1 MYARNYAYNVVFRCV
16 MESGETQEWNSTQF
30 FSSSAVQILFSFF
43 YYYYYYFFFPGG
55 RFPSLLFIRNTFPPA
70 PPPPL
75 LALSIRERDYTI
87 VLSGGTIEQ
96 SGKTKYTCTHG
107 GIDEVCTCCVVAKR
121 DRRDQSLIFLALV
134 YRIKGRKIFGFI
146 FMLPLIYTQ
155 KFEYRP
161 SRDEREKNI
170 RRWIIFLI

>member
-30 FSSSAVQILFSFF
+30 FSSSAVQILFSF
-43 YYYYYYFFFPGG
+43 YYYYYFFFPEDA
-55 RFPSLLFIRNTFPPA
+55 FQVYCLFEILSLLLL
-70 PPPPL
+70 PPPL

-146 FMLPLIYTQ
+146 F
-155 KFEYRP
+155 
-161 SRDEREKNI
+161 
-170 RRWIIFLI
+170 IFFL

>member
-1 MYARNYAYNVVFRCV
+1 MHVTMHITLCFAVLWSLAKHKSGIPLNFLARVPYK
-16 MESGETQEWNSTQF
+16 F
-30 FSSSAVQILFSFF
+30 FSPFF
-43 YYYYYYFFFPGG
+43 TIIIIIFFPGG

>member
-30 FSSSAVQILFSFF
+30 FSSSAVQILFSF
-43 YYYYYYFFFPGG
+43 YYYYYFFFPEDA
-55 RFPSLLFIRNTFPPA
+55 FQVYCLFEILLPPA

-146 FMLPLIYTQ
+146 FMLPLIYIQ

>member
-43 YYYYYYFFFPGG
+43 YYYYYYFFSPEDAFQVYCL
-55 RFPSLLFIRNTFPPA
+55 FEILLPPA

-87 VLSGGTIEQ
+87 LLSGGTIEQ

-155 KFEYRP
+155 KFEYPFAR
-161 SRDEREKNI
+161 RTREKY
-170 RRWIIFLI
+170 

>member
-30 FSSSAVQILFSFF
+30 FSSSAVQILFSF
-43 YYYYYYFFFPGG
+43 YYYYYFFFPEDA
-55 RFPSLLFIRNTFPPA
+55 FQVYCLFEILLPPA

-87 VLSGGTIEQ
+87 LLSGGTIEQ

-146 FMLPLIYTQ
+146 F
-155 KFEYRP
+155 
-161 SRDEREKNI
+161 
-170 RRWIIFLI
+170 IFFL

>member
-43 YYYYYYFFFPGG
+43 YYYYYYFFSPEDAFQVYCL
-55 RFPSLLFIRNTFPPA
+55 FEILLPPA

-155 KFEYRP
+155 KFEYPFAR
-161 SRDEREKNI
+161 RTREKY
-170 RRWIIFLI
+170 

>member
-30 FSSSAVQILFSFF
+30 FSSSAVQILFSF
-43 YYYYYYFFFPGG
+43 YYYYYFFFPEDA
-55 RFPSLLFIRNTFPPA
+55 FQVYCLFEILLPPA

-87 VLSGGTIEQ
+87 LLSGGTIEQ

>member
-30 FSSSAVQILFSFF
+30 FSSSAVQILFSF
-43 YYYYYYFFFPGG
+43 YYYYYFFFPEDA
-55 RFPSLLFIRNTFPPA
+55 FQVYCLFEILLPPA

>member
-30 FSSSAVQILFSFF
+30 FSSSAVQILFSF
-43 YYYYYYFFFPGG
+43 YYYYYFFFPEDA
-55 RFPSLLFIRNTFPPA
+55 FQVYCLFEILSLLLL
-70 PPPPL
+70 PPPL

-87 VLSGGTIEQ
+87 LLSGGTIEQ

-146 FMLPLIYTQ
+146 FMLPLIYIQ

>member
-1 MYARNYAYNVVFRCV
+1 MHVTMHITLCFAVLWSLAKHKSGIPLNFLARVPYK
-16 MESGETQEWNSTQF
+16 F
-30 FSSSAVQILFSFF
+30 FSPFFTIIIIIFFSPEDAFQVYCLFEIL
-43 YYYYYYFFFPGG
+43 
-55 RFPSLLFIRNTFPPA
+55 LPPA

>member
-43 YYYYYYFFFPGG
+43 YYYYYYFFSPEDAFQVYC
-55 RFPSLLFIRNTFPPA
+55 LFEILSPA

-87 VLSGGTIEQ
+87 LLSGGTIEQ